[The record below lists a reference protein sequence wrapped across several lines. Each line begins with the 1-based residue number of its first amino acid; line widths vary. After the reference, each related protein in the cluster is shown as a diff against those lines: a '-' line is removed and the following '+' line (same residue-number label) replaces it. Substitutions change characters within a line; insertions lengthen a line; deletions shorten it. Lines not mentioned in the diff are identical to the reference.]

1 VGEPQRR
8 STQRA
13 AALPLT
19 GAGVLQPKLAV
30 GPVDDPFEREAE
42 RTADAV
48 TASDWSTPAF
58 EGRPALAGSLMR
70 VVRRALGKNE
80 PPTKKDDDDK
90 TRKVQKAS
98 SGAGPDTVP
107 AGIEQNIQTMSLGG
121 EPLSPSLRSVF
132 EPRFGYDFSG
142 VRMHTGAGAA
152 GAALA
157 LNARAFTV
165 GDHIFFG
172 GGEYQPASAAGRRL
186 IAHEL
191 THTIQ
196 QQPSSARTARL
207 LQASPRVQRDWL
219 PDPKAA
225 VLAKVRQ
232 WAGELP
238 PYELL
243 TVLLGRDPITDKPVE
258 RSPRNWIHAA
268 LKLVPDG
275 MAIFDDLEKNKTI
288 ETVAE
293 WFGAEIAKLNLTWE
307 GIKGLFGAA
316 WDALDAGDILS
327 PRQAWEKKIKPIFE
341 PTLARLAAF
350 AVAVGSRILGF
361 IKKTVLAKLGAW
373 AKEQRGY
380 PLLTVI
386 LGKDPVTDEKVA
398 RTPKA
403 FVKAALA
410 LVSGGDKIYE
420 NLEKTGTIDKTA
432 VWLDEQIAMLDLTW
446 DAIKALFLKAWNSIT
461 LPEFLNPITLVD
473 KIVDI
478 FGAPARRVLNF
489 AIAAGKK
496 VLEFI
501 FEGAMMLAGPIGLRI
516 AGIFKKIGS
525 TFQTIVADPVRF
537 VGYLVDALKLG
548 FVQFGK
554 NIWEHLKTG
563 VIEWLVGALEGAG
576 LKLPTVW
583 DLKGIVDLVLQVL
596 GITYA
601 KIRAKLVKVVG
612 EKTVSTIE
620 KVFDFVFALVTE
632 GPVAA
637 WNKIV
642 EAIGSLW
649 DMVIG
654 GIKDWA
660 VTKIITAAITKLATM
675 LNPAGAVIQAIIAIY
690 NTVAF
695 FVERINQI
703 ITLVETIVD
712 SIATIA
718 SGKLEQAANFVERAM
733 AKTLPVILGFLGR
746 LIGLGDV
753 SGAIKNVIT
762 TIQTKVD
769 LAIDKMIAWI
779 VEKVK
784 SLFGKKDEDPK
795 WTAAV
800 VAVSEEIDKLPEN
813 ERTIEGLG
821 KHLDTWKTAYGFS
834 SLTVAGEDEG
844 IEIDGEMSP
853 KKKVVV
859 LPWPPGTEPKFSALS
874 TRGYGT
880 GVVVTRF
887 PPKKQIPAGSTP
899 GVDSDYY
906 KVLNTRRY
914 ATGSAYYVKGHL
926 LNHNIGGTGKDWK
939 NLTPLTQTANNRGQE
954 SMLREFE
961 KPVKEAIDKGWTVTN
976 FQVLAASTINRAAE
990 IASLKAAKA
999 AEKPS
1004 PKSKRESWYTAINNV
1019 LLEEQFIPAQV
1030 TCSVEIVD
1038 KKGVKQEP
1046 KSDVIVD
1053 NDEKTSW
1060 LDYTVIAS

>member
-1 VGEPQRR
+1 MGEPRRLAVQR
-8 STQRA
+8 SA
-13 AALPLT
+13 ATPLA
-19 GAGVLQPKLAV
+19 GAGVLQTQLAV
-30 GPVDDPFEREAE
+30 GPVDDPYEREAE

-48 TASDWSTPAF
+48 MAPDWSAPSYS
-58 EGRPALAGSLMR
+58 GRPALAGSLMR
-70 VVRRALGKNE
+70 VVRRAVGKNE
-80 PPTKKDDDDK
+80 PPTTKDDEESRK
-90 TRKVQKAS
+90 KVQKFS
-98 SGAGPDTVP
+98 IGSGPATVP
-107 AGIEQNIQTMSLGG
+107 AGIERDINTMSRGG
-121 EPLSPSLRSVF
+121 EPLAPSLRSVF
-132 EPRFGYDFSG
+132 EPRFGYDFGG
-142 VRMHTGAGAA
+142 VRVHTGSGAA

-172 GGEYQPASAAGRRL
+172 GGEYQPDSAPGRRL

-196 QQPSSARTARL
+196 QQPSAARTARL
-207 LQASPRVQRDWL
+207 RSAPIGVQREWAL

-243 TVLLGRDPITDKPVE
+243 TVLLGRDPINDVPVE
-258 RSPRNWIHAA
+258 RSARNWVHAA
-268 LKLVPDG
+268 LLLVPNG
-275 MAIFDDLEKNKTI
+275 MAIFEDLEKNKTI
-288 ETVAE
+288 ETVAT
-293 WFGAEIAKLNLTWE
+293 WFEGEIAKLNLTWD
-307 GIKGLFGAA
+307 GIKRLFAQA
-316 WDALDAGDILS
+316 WDALGAGDLFS
-327 PRQAWEKKIKPIFE
+327 PRDAWEKKIKPIFQ
-341 PTLARLAAF
+341 PTLARLASF
-350 AVAVGSRILGF
+350 AVAVGEKIVGF

-373 AKEQRGY
+373 AKEQRFY

-386 LGKDPVTDEKVA
+386 LGKDPVTDEVVA

-403 FVKAALA
+403 FVKATLA
-410 LVSGGDKIYE
+410 LVTGGDKIYE
-420 NLEKTGTIDKTA
+420 NLEKTGTIDRTA
-432 VWLDEQIAMLDLTW
+432 VWLDEQITRLDLTW
-446 DAIKALFLKAWNSIT
+446 EAVKALFRKAWDAFT
-461 LPEFLNPITLVD
+461 LIDLLHPLTLAG
-473 KIVDI
+473 KIAGL
-478 FGAPARRVLNF
+478 FGEPAKRVLAF
-489 AIAAGKK
+489 VIAAGKK

-501 FEGAMMLAGPIGLRI
+501 FEGAMMLAGPIGMRI
-516 AGIFKKIGS
+516 AGIFKKIGA
-525 TFQTIVADPVRF
+525 TFQVIVADPIRF

-563 VIEWLVGALEGAG
+563 LIEWLVGALEGAG
-576 LKLPTVW
+576 LKLPKVW

-620 KVFDFVFALVTE
+620 KVFDFVYALVTE

-642 EAIGSLW
+642 EAMGSLW

-675 LNPAGAVIQAIIAIY
+675 LNPAGAILQAIIAIY

-703 ITLVETIVD
+703 VVLVESIVD

-733 AKTLPVILGFLGR
+733 ARTLPVILGFLGR

-753 SGAIKNVIT
+753 SGAIKNVIV

-769 LAIDKMIAWI
+769 MAIDKMIAWV

-800 VAVSEEIDKLPEN
+800 AGVTAEVDKLPES
-813 ERTIEGLG
+813 ERTVEGLG
-821 KHLDTWKTAYGFS
+821 KHLQTWKTTYGFS
-834 SLTVAGEDEG
+834 DITVAGEETG
-844 IEIDGEMSP
+844 IVIDGEMSP
-853 KKKVVV
+853 KKKVKEI
-859 LPWPPGTEPKFSALS
+859 PWPPGTEPTFGALS
-874 TRGYGT
+874 AHGYGT
-880 GVVVTRF
+880 TVTVTRF

-899 GVDSDYY
+899 GVSSDYY
-906 KVLNTRRY
+906 DILNTRRY
-914 ATGSAYYVKGHL
+914 KTGSAYYVKGHL

-939 NLTPLTQTANNRGQE
+939 NLTPLTQLANNRGQD

-961 KPVKEAIDKGWTVTN
+961 TPVKEAIGKGWTVTN
-976 FQVLAASTINRAAE
+976 FVVTATTPINRASE
-990 IASLKAAKA
+990 LASLNSARKG
-999 AEKPS
+999 EKPLTD
-1004 PKSKRESWYTAINNV
+1004 KRKAWYAGIEKV
-1019 LLEEQFIPAQV
+1019 LEAEQFIPASV
-1030 TCSVEIVD
+1030 NCSVEIVD
-1038 KKGVKQEP
+1038 KKGTPQEP
-1046 KSDVIVD
+1046 KAAVVIE

-1060 LDYTVIAS
+1060 LDYTIAS